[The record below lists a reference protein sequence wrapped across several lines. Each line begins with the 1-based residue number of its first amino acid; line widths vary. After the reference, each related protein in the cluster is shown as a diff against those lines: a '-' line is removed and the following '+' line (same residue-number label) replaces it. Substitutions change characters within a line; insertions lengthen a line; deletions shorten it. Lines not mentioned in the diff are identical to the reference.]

1 MAHVWGDSPTD
12 GPCVGCHDAVVVD
25 VTEIDEV
32 VAGARGGHA
41 RLIETIAALSDDQA
55 RSPSLL
61 PGWTVGHV
69 LTHIARNGDSH
80 VRMMRAAIAGEAV
93 TQYAGGHE
101 ERVANIEAGAAR
113 PAAELIADVASSAAA
128 VDAAWA
134 EMTPQ
139 AWAGHGLNAAGEI
152 WPCAAM
158 PLHRW
163 REVELHHVDLGLGY
177 LPADWPAAYVDR
189 ELAISLRLMP
199 ERLDSAGQHQILAWL
214 VGRSAQPGEVALAPW
229 QNRPDH
235 YLR

>member
-1 MAHVWGDSPTD
+1 MGHA
-12 GPCVGCHDAVVVD
+12 CGCHDAVVVD
-25 VTEIDEV
+25 TAEIDEV
-32 VAGARGGHA
+32 VEGARGGHA
-41 RLIETIAALSDDQA
+41 RLIETIALLTDAQA

-80 VRMMRAAIAGEAV
+80 VRMMRAAMAGEAV
-93 TQYAGGHE
+93 TQYAGGHD

-113 PAAELIADVASSAAA
+113 PAAELIADVASSSAA

-134 EMTPQ
+134 DMTPH

-177 LPADWPAAYVDR
+177 VPADWPDPYVDR
-189 ELAISLRLMP
+189 ELAISVRLMP
-199 ERLDSAGQHQILAWL
+199 ERLDPADQRQVLAWL
-214 VGRSAQPGEVALAPW
+214 VGRSGELGDVTLAPW